1 MITAVQNKSNIFI
14 LNRSDLDGRIEPE
27 YYTPSISEIEEK
39 IKIKANKRLSDFII
53 KMASGATPSVQEQ
66 DKYYSNAENGVP
78 FLRVQNLQTNGKL
91 SLNDTNYI
99 NYQTHNT
106 SLKRSKVLGGDLL
119 IKITG
124 VGRMAI
130 ASVAPDNFEGNTN
143 QHMVVIKTASKK
155 VSEYLAS
162 YLNLDIIEKLA
173 KRRATGGTRPALD
186 YKALKSI
193 PIIENIDFSIIEKAE
208 ILKQQKEAEAKAL
221 LQSIDTYILETLGIT
236 IPQKQNGIEHRM
248 FTANFS
254 DVVGSRIDPKLYDR
268 TTKDLKAAIANTSF
282 TKVELKKLLVQS
294 IAGDWGKDE
303 NEADLINHEEYTK
316 CLVIRATEFENEGN
330 LTLDNSR
337 VKYRLILNSKLKK
350 IDIQENDLL
359 IEKSGGSIDQP
370 VGRIAL
376 ITKEH
381 ISNNVLCYSNF
392 IHKIRVDKNQVNP
405 FYLFY
410 FLKAIHN
417 LKLTDAMQSQT
428 NGIRNLIMSNYF
440 DQIIPIPSKNIQN
453 EIVKH
458 IDDLHHQINTLKADA
473 LAVLDNAKAEVEKI
487 IIG

>member
-1 MITAVQNKSNIFI
+1 MIGEVENNSIIFI
-14 LNRSDLDGRIEPE
+14 LNRSDLDGRIDVNYYNQRVDTIGKIKLSKFAKIKGGKRIPLGFDYSNTETNFLYLRVANMDEGNDFNYSDFKFISEELFNFLSRYEVFENELIISIAGTIGKIKLVTNIPE
-27 YYTPSISEIEEK
+27 NRKVILTENCAKIVFDINKISPKYFQIVLQSAFVQKQIELSYIQTTIPKLGIDKILNLYLPSLPSIEK
-39 IKIKANKRLSDFII
+39 QRIVVA
-53 KMASGATPSVQEQ
+53 
-66 DKYYSNAENGVP
+66 KYE
-78 FLRVQNLQTNGKL
+78 
-91 SLNDTNYI
+91 
-99 NYQTHNT
+99 
-106 SLKRSKVLGGDLL
+106 
-119 IKITG
+119 
-124 VGRMAI
+124 
-130 ASVAPDNFEGNTN
+130 
-143 QHMVVIKTASKK
+143 TA
-155 VSEYLAS
+155 YAQ
-162 YLNLDIIEKLA
+162 
-173 KRRATGGTRPALD
+173 
-186 YKALKSI
+186 
-193 PIIENIDFSIIEKAE
+193 
-208 ILKQQKEAEAKAL
+208 KQQKEAQAKAL

-236 IPQKQNGIEHRM
+236 IPEKQNGIEHRI

-282 TKVELKKLLVQS
+282 TKVELKKLLIQS

-303 NEADLINHEEYTK
+303 NEADLINLEEYTK

-392 IHKIRVDKNQVNP
+392 IHKIRVDKNHVNP

-473 LAVLDNAKAEVEKI
+473 IAVLENAKSEVEKMI
-487 IIG
+487 LG